1 MTTDLIIQT
10 LTEDDAFLLKERI
23 FKDLARIVKGAY
35 SGTFGLKISF
45 ADWIDPDLSNIMA
58 KFLYDELV
66 PKLIGM
72 EPSELGYY
80 EHRENWNYCESVNFI
95 ELFPM
100 AGNYSFD
107 SSKVVTLSNYGVIY
121 YKETSYCRVEAV
133 DAIKKWINKNDD
145 PIFKSGLSKIYRRG
159 FIHGDIRIK
168 WKHELKDILQDC

>member
-1 MTTDLIIQT
+1 MTTNLIIQT

-23 FKDLARIVKGAY
+23 FKDLARIVKGSY
-35 SGTFGLKISF
+35 SGTFGLEISF

-58 KFLYDELV
+58 RFLYDELV
-66 PKLIGM
+66 PKLIKM
-72 EPSELGYY
+72 KPSELGYY
-80 EHRENWNYCESVNFI
+80 EHGLGWNYCEEVDFS
-95 ELFPM
+95 ELFPT
-100 AGNYSFD
+100 AGFYSFD
-107 SSKVVTLSNYGVIY
+107 SRKVVTLSNHGVIY

-145 PIFKSGLSKIYRRG
+145 PLFKSGLSKIYRRG

>member
-1 MTTDLIIQT
+1 MTDLIIQT

-66 PKLIGM
+66 SKLIGM

-80 EHRENWNYCESVNFI
+80 EYRENWNYCEEVDFS

-100 AGNYSFD
+100 AGFYSFD
-107 SSKVVTLSNYGVIY
+107 SGKVVTLSNHGLIY
-121 YKETSYCRVEAV
+121 YKEKSYCRVEAV
-133 DAIKKWINKNDD
+133 DTIKRWIEKNED
-145 PIFKSGLSKIYRRG
+145 PLIRSGLSKIYRRG
-159 FIHGDIRIK
+159 FIHRDIRVK